1 MRVLSVQ
8 QLDRQPTTIQRA
20 ELARYVT
27 AIANSGN
34 LYQLSI
40 LDKITDSEG
49 NVLEENEPK
58 LTNKIELK
66 QSTWDNGTYRYV

>member
-1 MRVLSVQ
+1 M
-8 QLDRQPTTIQRA
+8 
-20 ELARYVT
+20 T

-34 LYQLSI
+34 LYQLSV

-49 NVLEENEPK
+49 NVLEKNEPK

-66 QSTWDNGTYRYV
+66 QSTWDMVHTGMYKVCDRIFLPFANGRTESDSGR